1 MILIKKATIICEHSP
16 YHHLIKDILIENGK
30 IIEIADK
37 IERKSTTKI
46 ERENLHV
53 SIGWIDSGVSFGTP
67 GYEERQ
73 NVGNAIKT
81 TALSGFTSV
90 MLNPNNSP
98 NPENKSGVNSIL
110 SYYKNDLISFYPV
123 GSLSKDQK
131 GEHLAELYDMY
142 HAGAVSFYDFKNDLH
157 NANLLK
163 VALQYSTSFNT
174 VLQSFPQDGDIA
186 GKGMVN
192 EDENNIHLGIKS
204 TPEIAEIL
212 RVSRDITI
220 AEYTGGR
227 LHIPTV
233 TSAGALQ
240 LIKEA
245 KEKSLKITCSV
256 AAHHLLL
263 NSKSLVEF
271 ETSYKVEPPLR
282 DEETRKKLQEYVL
295 DGTVDCITSD
305 HTPVTIESKNV
316 EFEHADYGTIGLESC
331 FGVVNQLFD
340 MDKTIEQLTSAYKI
354 FNLETPLLEIGS
366 TAVLTL
372 FDPSPEYEFGIQ
384 HIHSTSKNSA
394 MLGQQLKGKVYG
406 IINGNNHHLND

>member
-1 MILIKKATIICEHSP
+1 MILIKRATVICESSP
-16 YHHLIKDILIENGK
+16 YHNKVKDILIENGRIK
-30 IIEIADK
+30 EIADK
-37 IERKSTTKI
+37 IEGNSATII
-46 ERENLHV
+46 ERENLHI
-53 SIGWIDSGVSFGTP
+53 SIGWIDSSVSFGTP

-73 NVGNAIKT
+73 NVENSIKT
-81 TALSGFTSV
+81 AALGGFTSV

-98 NPENKSGVNSIL
+98 NPENKSGVNSIM
-110 SYYKNDLISFYPV
+110 SYYKNDWVSIHPV

-131 GEHLAELYDMY
+131 GEHLAELFDM
-142 HAGAVSFYDFKNDLH
+142 HNAGAVSFYDFKHDLN

-163 VALQYSTSFNT
+163 VALQYCTSFNT
-174 VLQSFPQDGDIA
+174 VLQSFPQDGDIT

-212 RVSRDITI
+212 RVSRDLTLV
-220 AEYTGGR
+220 EYTGGR

-233 TSAGALQ
+233 TTAAALQ

-245 KEKSLKITCSV
+245 KKKRLKITCSV

-263 NSKSLVEF
+263 NSKSLVDF
-271 ETSYKVEPPLR
+271 ETNYKVQPPLR
-282 DEETRKKLQEYVL
+282 DEDARKKLHEYVM
-295 DGTVDCITSD
+295 DGTVDVITSD
-305 HTPVTIESKNV
+305 HTPVTIELKNV

-331 FGVVNQLFD
+331 FGVVNKLFD
-340 MDKTIEQLTSAYKI
+340 IDKTIEQLTNAYKT
-354 FNLETPLLEIGS
+354 FNLDAPRLEIGS
-366 TAVLTL
+366 TATLTL
-372 FDPSPEYEFGIQ
+372 FDPTVEYEFNTS

-406 IINGNNHHLND
+406 TINGNNHHLND